1 MNRHSKARLTPWS
14 RAEIVHRILHLH
26 QPIALVSAAFGI
38 SERTAFKCLAR
49 FRSQVA
55 EGLRDRSSRPL
66 CSPPNR
72 PPLAHRPRP
81 DSARRFVPAR
91 GLASSLAHRPRPDSA
106 RRVWQKI
113 DDAWR
118 LAHRPR
124 PDSARRRL
132 PAFQIARAAKLSKA
146 SICQRPSAPPFGQRL
161 RPLAISLPAP
171 PLEARSH
178 RAPRPSR
185 SLIAFV
191 SLLPY
196 ETAASVMPSPSPP
209 RFL

>member
-72 PPLAHRPRP
+72 PP
-81 DSARRFVPAR
+81 
-91 GLASSLAHRPRPDSA
+91 
-106 RRVWQKI
+106 
-113 DDAWR
+113 